1 MYWTSHGDVVS
12 INRAGMDG
20 SSRERIISDGL
31 VNPTDLTLDKA
42 KQTLYWV
49 DGGDVVQ
56 YISLQSRKQ
65 NVSGEYFFK
74 TVLFQ
79 NFEMDIYICL

>member
-1 MYWTSHGDVVS
+1 
-12 INRAGMDG
+12 MDG

-49 DGGDVVQ
+49 DGGDMVQ

-65 NVSGEYFFK
+65 NVSREQI
-74 TVLFQ
+74 FQ
-79 NFEMDIYICL
+79 NCPF

>member
-1 MYWTSHGDVVS
+1 MYWTSHGNAVS

-20 SSRERIISDGL
+20 SSRERVNSGVL

-49 DGGDVVQ
+49 DGGDMVH
-56 YISLQSRKQ
+56 YILLQSGKQ
-65 NVSGEYFFK
+65 NVSRE
-74 TVLFQ
+74 
-79 NFEMDIYICL
+79 